1 MKNYCTDCK
10 KITPHVPKLTALLEG
25 KLVCAICRTSN
36 YNDQSYEKLPRK
48 GTSWLCRMDDE
59 D

>member
-36 YNDQSYEKLPRK
+36 YKDQSYEKLPRK
-48 GTSWLCRMDDE
+48 
-59 D
+59 